1 MNKKEKEILLNEYG
15 YQYSLVNSGYSKD
28 ILFYK
33 SLLDK
38 LGLHND
44 RIRIENEYYMYNKI
58 DLKCIQIDA
67 YNNII
72 NLLAKYNNN
81 KLIKVEELSIYIDEI
96 KYQLTNSEKKYMNEQ
111 LEVINSYIRV

>member
-1 MNKKEKEILLNEYG
+1 MYNTF
-15 YQYSLVNSGYSKD
+15 V
-28 ILFYK
+28 LFYK

-38 LGLHND
+38 LGVQND
-44 RIRIENEYYMYNKI
+44 RIAIENQYYMYNKM